1 MGPPVRP
8 AEERG
13 ILNRRPDSE
22 LGPDPPPP
30 AEMAPGRVLLS
41 GREAPS
47 LILPQQGLLE
57 QGPVPSTE
65 LSRTHR
71 NVTQVYFGH
80 SRLERGSIPLDIARW
95 RPCVKGK
102 GNIAGNSAAHR
113 LPDSRPRRGPWRESR
128 RKTVQAEGGGFQI
141 RPGTPG
147 AWLRGAIPPPDPP
160 GAGDVLPQERA

>member
-41 GREAPS
+41 GRKAPS
-47 LILPQQGLLE
+47 RIRPQQGLLE
-57 QGPVPSTE
+57 RGPVPSTE

-80 SRLERGSIPLDIARW
+80 PRLERGSIPVDIARW

-113 LPDSRPRRGPWRESR
+113 LPASRPRRGPWRESR

-141 RPGTPG
+141 LPGAPG
-147 AWLRGAIPPPDPP
+147 AWLRGGNSFPRPP
-160 GAGDVLPQERA
+160 GSG